1 MTIDSVT
8 SHHPVYTTTKYG
20 RTDRVLADLLHDG
33 VDESTRLRK
42 LVDAAVH
49 LLDGRV
55 VLVDVERVA
64 LDLLDVRL

>member
-1 MTIDSVT
+1 M
-8 SHHPVYTTTKYG
+8 
-20 RTDRVLADLLHDG
+20 LADLLHDG

-42 LVDAAVH
+42 LVDAALH

-55 VLVDVERVA
+55 VLVDVECVA